1 MSSAKLYT
9 PKVFPAMRFTASY
22 AVLGAWEE
30 LTYRFLDETP
40 DEFLGS
46 GAELREKINGFRRE
60 VAQGAALDL
69 GFYVTVA
76 RK

>member
-30 LTYRFLDETP
+30 LTYRFLDEAP

-46 GAELREKINGFRRE
+46 GAELREKIEGFRRE